1 MELYVRAQ
9 KIRVEHESPLLR
21 HKIIILA
28 SKEEG
33 EEAKSMEAY

>member
-1 MELYVRAQ
+1 VTDWVVRGG
-9 KIRVEHESPLLR
+9 R
-21 HKIIILA
+21 A